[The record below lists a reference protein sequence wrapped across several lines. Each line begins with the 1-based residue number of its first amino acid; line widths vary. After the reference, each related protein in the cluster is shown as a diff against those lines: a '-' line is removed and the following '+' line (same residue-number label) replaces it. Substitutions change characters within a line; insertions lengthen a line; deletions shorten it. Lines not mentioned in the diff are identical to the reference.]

1 MRKFFRQFFQRLRAA
16 TTPFFKQFIAGVIAI
31 GAAAF
36 AVTQAIP
43 DLPHD
48 WALALK
54 CIAGTGVFVGVLTA
68 KLNID
73 WNKTKPEEVPAVPVP
88 SLPPS
93 KPEFSMGLDSE
104 V

>member
-1 MRKFFRQFFQRLRAA
+1 MSKFFRQFFQRLRAA
-16 TTPFFKQFIAGVIAI
+16 TTPFFKQFIVLII
-31 GAAAF
+31 GIGGAAF

-48 WALALK
+48 WNLALK
-54 CIAGTGVFVGVLTA
+54 CIAGTGVFVGTLTA

-73 WNKTKPEEVPAVPVP
+73 WSKTTPEKVPDVPVP
-88 SLPPS
+88 ELPKAPDF
-93 KPEFSMGLDSE
+93 KMGLDSE